1 MYSAAGVYLCFILAA
16 LVVVVVVLYLR
27 HGSLQMLHQE
37 RMAALEKGV
46 PVPVARTLA
55 PWSPRVYLLRGL
67 IWSASGLAIMIC
79 LLGLAVTS
87 HRPASAESLAFR
99 TWSLSKQFDITR
111 DEARQIAEKDQ
122 ATEQRGMPLSVALLG
137 LIPLGVGIAYLVFY
151 YGDESRKGPQA
162 EATAAPSRTGL
173 GLT

>member
-1 MYSAAGVYLCFILAA
+1 MSPAVGM
-16 LVVVVVVLYLR
+16 LVFAVATLIVVVVVLYLR
-27 HGSLQMLHQE
+27 HSNLQMLHQE

-46 PVPVARTLA
+46 AVPVARALA

-79 LLGLAVTS
+79 LLGLAVSS
-87 HRPASAESLAFR
+87 HRPAPAETRMWRARSISQSAGVPIDQARQMVE
-99 TWSLSKQFDITR
+99 Q
-111 DEARQIAEKDQ
+111 DEATHLQ
-122 ATEQRGMPLSVALLG
+122 GMPASIALLG

-151 YGDESRKGPQA
+151 YSDESRKNQMI
-162 EATAAPSRTGL
+162 ETAPARPGTGL

>member
-16 LVVVVVVLYLR
+16 FVVVVVVLYLR
-27 HGSLQMLHQE
+27 HGNLQMLHQE

-46 PVPVARTLA
+46 PVPVARALA

-67 IWSASGLAIMIC
+67 IWSSSGLAIMIC

-87 HRPASAESLAFR
+87 HRPASAESLAYR
-99 TWSLSKQFDITR
+99 TWTISKQFDITR

-122 ATEQRGMPLSVALLG
+122 STEQQGMPFSVALFG
-137 LIPLGVGIAYLVFY
+137 LIPLGVGIAYLVFFY
-151 YGDESRKGPQA
+151 TDESRKNPQP
-162 EATAAPSRTGL
+162 EATAAQSRAGL

>member
-67 IWSASGLAIMIC
+67 IWSSTGLAILIC

-87 HRPASAESLAFR
+87 NRPESAESRIWRAK
-99 TWSLSKQFDITR
+99 SLSQSLGISMDQAQQIVDK
-111 DEARQIAEKDQ
+111 DEATGQQ
-122 ATEQRGMPLSVALLG
+122 GMPFSIALFG
-137 LIPLGVGIAYLVFY
+137 LIPLGVGIAYLVFFY
-151 YGDESRKGPQA
+151 SDESRKNQQA
-162 EATAAPSRTGL
+162 EPAPARTE
-173 GLT
+173 

>member
-1 MYSAAGVYLCFILAA
+1 MKPEVALLLVCLAVMA
-16 LVVVVVVLYLR
+16 VVMMVLYLR
-27 HGSLQMLHQE
+27 YRNLQLLHQE

-46 PVPVARTLA
+46 AVPVARTPV

-67 IWSASGLAIMIC
+67 MWSSTGLALMIC

-87 HRPASAESLAFR
+87 HRPESTESRMRRAKML
-99 TWSLSKQFDITR
+99 TTSLDISV
-111 DEARQIAEKDQ
+111 DQAQQILDKDQ
-122 ATEQRGMPLSVALLG
+122 AAEQQRMPASVALLG

-151 YGDESRKGPQA
+151 YSDESRKNPQP
-162 EATAAPSRTGL
+162 ESGSAPSRAGL

>member
-87 HRPASAESLAFR
+87 HRPASAESLAYS
-99 TWSLSKQFDITR
+99 TWSISQRYGISR

-122 ATEQRGMPLSVALLG
+122 ATEQRGMPFSV
-137 LIPLGVGIAYLVFY
+137 PLGVGLAYLVFY
-151 YGDESRKGPQA
+151 YGDESRKSPQA
-162 EATAAPSRTGL
+162 EATAAPSRTGV

>member
-1 MYSAAGVYLCFILAA
+1 MSPAVGM
-16 LVVVVVVLYLR
+16 LVFAVATLIVVVVVLYLR
-27 HGSLQMLHQE
+27 HSNLQMLHQE

-46 PVPVARTLA
+46 AVPVARALA

-79 LLGLAVTS
+79 LLGLALAS
-87 HRPASAESLAFR
+87 HRNESTESRMWHAKML
-99 TWSLSKQFDITR
+99 TNSLGISMDQ
-111 DEARQIAEKDQ
+111 AQQIVDKDQ
-122 ATEQRGMPLSVALLG
+122 ATEQRGLPFSVALVG

-151 YGDESRKGPQA
+151 YSDESRRNPQA
-162 EATAAPSRTGL
+162 ETASAQSRTGL